1 MTQIEFIK
9 LYIYSNH
16 IKTLCALSWR
26 KKKKLT
32 RNFKNIK
39 ISKTFAYFDYIDKKK
54 NIDTEKEYSKK

>member
-9 LYIYSNH
+9 LCIYSNH

-26 KKKKLT
+26 KKKLT

-39 ISKTFAYFDYIDKKK
+39 ISKAFAYFDYIGKKK
-54 NIDTEKEYSKK
+54 YWYRKRI